1 MKTRTKIIIA
11 IVIILA
17 IVAGFA
23 LAGWLYIK
31 HLYNKMEFKPLDE
44 TDLGIN
50 ITEVETKK
58 VQIENYTRFVIF
70 FCVSRDADNQYY
82 GRSDTII
89 IVTINNDTKHMT
101 FISIP
106 RDTYADVPGYGMT
119 KINHAFAYGQEQLS
133 IKTINSNFGLDL
145 NQYITIDFTGLVAA
159 IDRIGGVEVNL
170 DDAEIAFINQRIDNA
185 NKINGGAGKYVLN
198 GKQALLHSRNRYV
211 GRDFARASRQRSSM
225 QLVV

>member
-70 FCVSRDADNQYY
+70 GSDSRDA
-82 GRSDTII
+82 
-89 IVTINNDTKHMT
+89 
-101 FISIP
+101 
-106 RDTYADVPGYGMT
+106 
-119 KINHAFAYGQEQLS
+119 
-133 IKTINSNFGLDL
+133 
-145 NQYITIDFTGLVAA
+145 
-159 IDRIGGVEVNL
+159 GG
-170 DDAEIAFINQRIDNA
+170 D
-185 NKINGGAGKYVLN
+185 
-198 GKQALLHSRNRYV
+198 
-211 GRDFARASRQRSSM
+211 
-225 QLVV
+225 